1 MSLLPRLVLAL
12 FAAVIVGGAYMA
24 FDRSRDAE
32 WVVSPAAIA
41 AAKAEGK
48 LGVEDGRG
56 SVTMLPVRSE
66 TADVLPVKWA
76 VAGFAAFALVFAVT
90 SRRLP
95 AKPR

>member
-1 MSLLPRLVLAL
+1 MSLFPRLVLAL
-12 FAAVIVGGAYMA
+12 LAAVLVGGGYMA

-48 LGVEDGRG
+48 MGVEDGRG
-56 SVTMLPVRSE
+56 TVTVLPVRSE

-76 VAGFAAFALVFAVT
+76 VAGFAAGALVFAVT
-90 SRRLP
+90 RRRTP